1 MSNDARK
8 ASVIEWDG
16 KVSEDCISCGI
27 CVEVC
32 PKDAI
37 TLKRGTIEV
46 DLDKC
51 IMCETCGIHCP
62 KDAIPKRTT
71 VKKEIADGFN
81 MIDQQLCI
89 NCGLCQDI
97 CPEDA
102 IIEKDGHLVVKD
114 DDCIYCGA
122 CMHVCPSNA
131 FLFERKFKDAK

>member
-1 MSNDARK
+1 
-8 ASVIEWDG
+8 
-16 KVSEDCISCGI
+16 
-27 CVEVC
+27 
-32 PKDAI
+32 
-37 TLKRGTIEV
+37 
-46 DLDKC
+46 
-51 IMCETCGIHCP
+51 
-62 KDAIPKRTT
+62 
-71 VKKEIADGFN
+71 